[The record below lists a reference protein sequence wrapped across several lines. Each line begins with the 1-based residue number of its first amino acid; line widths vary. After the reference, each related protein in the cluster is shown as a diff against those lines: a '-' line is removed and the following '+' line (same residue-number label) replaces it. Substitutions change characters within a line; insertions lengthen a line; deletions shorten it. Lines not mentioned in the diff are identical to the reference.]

1 MMTSETSDDVAE
13 DYRRALED
21 LTMNSRYE
29 ISNLTV
35 IARENTE
42 HAYTISEALKNHI
55 KQTSPQKKLPAFYVL
70 DSVVK
75 NVGTPYTIFLSRGL
89 YSTFMEAYALVD
101 NNVRR
106 KMDEMLKTWKE
117 PVPGALDTRPVF
129 PRDVTSP
136 IENALIKARTSAIQ
150 SHQEHMRSQ
159 QQLMG
164 RGRPVAP
171 PASYRETVT
180 PPNAYR
186 QQPPQAVPGY
196 PPTYNQPQY
205 PPSINGQQYP
215 GQPNANQQYGL
226 PPRPSPQQYPQQNT
240 GSSSWQQPQPQG
252 YGAATENSIDTL
264 NNDVANLITTSKADF
279 AQNPYDSSIQKRLKA
294 LLDLQTILQSQK
306 LPPDQIALIKDQV
319 TELSK
324 ASKASPKAQSLPII
338 KQSTPVAA
346 TAPMNQPP
354 AQQPSLSSILGPGAL
369 AALLA
374 RQSSTPQPAPPAQ
387 APAPIRSPQQVQSRT
402 YNPVQIPAQ
411 SSTPVTDPNSLL
423 ERLRAAGML
432 PGTPAPASTPTPVV
446 PLPGTLP
453 PGFPPPFLNTPP
465 TSRTPLAD
473 IPNDVVLKPASLK
486 IPRPHLI
493 SSLYEKLGAPCTQC
507 GRRFQSD
514 EEGRKKKTAHMDW
527 HFRVHQRMAE
537 AEKRG
542 QHRSWYV
549 DEMDWIKSREVEDDQ
564 NLHNSENLNSSG
576 ISGSSVVSKPK
587 LQYLAVPDDP
597 ALASSLC
604 PICQEKF
611 EMKWLDEAQE
621 FVWMD
626 ARKIGDRIYHA
637 SCYAEATK
645 DSSNL
650 AKRGTPEPVLGKR
663 KAEDDHIA
671 LRSKINRKNEAPRS
685 LPPPFPRWQLVAFR
699 EGHQDVLES
708 VGIEADDERLSTL
721 ISELKGKNI
730 QDLISEGSAKLAS
743 VPSGGSGGGAAAAS
757 GGAAAG
763 GAAEEEKVEEKE
775 EEKEE
780 SDEDMGFGLFD

>member
-1 MMTSETSDDVAE
+1 MMTSEVSDDVAE

-42 HAYTISEALKNHI
+42 HALQISEALKSHI

-117 PVPGALDTRPVF
+117 PVPGALDSRPVF
-129 PRDVTSP
+129 PREVTSP
-136 IENALIKARTSAIQ
+136 IENALIKARTSAVQ
-150 SHQEHMRSQ
+150 AHQEHMRSQ

-164 RGRPVAP
+164 RGRPTSAAVP
-171 PASYRETVT
+171 YRETPT
-180 PPNAYR
+180 PPNVYR
-186 QQPPQAVPGY
+186 QAPQPTPGY
-196 PPTYNQPQY
+196 SQSYSQAPY
-205 PPSINGQQYP
+205 PPPMNG
-215 GQPNANQQYGL
+215 QQYGL
-226 PPRPSPQQYPQQNT
+226 PPQPPQQYPQQNA
-240 GSSSWQQPQPQG
+240 GAAAWQQPQPQPQG
-252 YGAATENSIDTL
+252 YGVAADNSIDTL
-264 NNDVANLITTSKADF
+264 NNDVANLIMVSKADF

-306 LPPDQIALIKDQV
+306 LPRDQIALIRDQV

-324 ASKASPKAQSLPII
+324 ASKALPKPQ
-338 KQSTPVAA
+338 TPQIAVSSAPAA
-346 TAPMNQPP
+346 PALNPPP
-354 AQQPSLSSILGPGAL
+354 AQQPTLSSLLGPGAL

-374 RQSSTPQPAPPAQ
+374 RQSATPQPTPPIQ
-387 APAPIRSPQQVQSRT
+387 AAAAIRSPQQ
-402 YNPVQIPAQ
+402 AQ
-411 SSTPVTDPNSLL
+411 SQIHAQTPLQNSTPIPDPNSLL

-432 PGTPAPASTPTPVV
+432 PAAAPAASTPTPSHSLLGAI
-446 PLPGTLP
+446 PA
-453 PGFPPPFLNTPP
+453 GFPPPLMNTPP
-465 TSRTPLAD
+465 TSRTPLSE
-473 IPNDVVLKPASLK
+473 IPNDVVLRPTSLK
-486 IPRPHLI
+486 LPRPHLI
-493 SSLYEKLGAPCTQC
+493 SSLYEKLGVPCTQC

-527 HFRVHQRMAE
+527 HFRVHQRMTE

-549 DEMDWIKSREVEDDQ
+549 DELDWIRSREVEDDQ
-564 NLHNSENLNSSG
+564 NAHSNENSNSSNAV
-576 ISGSSVVSKPK
+576 GSIEANKPT

-637 SCYAEATK
+637 SCYSEATK
-645 DSSNL
+645 DSSSL

-663 KAEDDHIA
+663 KAEDDHMT
-671 LRSKINRKNEAPRS
+671 LRTKIKTEPM
-685 LPPPFPRWQLVAFR
+685 
-699 EGHQDVLES
+699 H
-708 VGIEADDERLSTL
+708 
-721 ISELKGKNI
+721 
-730 QDLISEGSAKLAS
+730 
-743 VPSGGSGGGAAAAS
+743 
-757 GGAAAG
+757 
-763 GAAEEEKVEEKE
+763 
-775 EEKEE
+775 
-780 SDEDMGFGLFD
+780 